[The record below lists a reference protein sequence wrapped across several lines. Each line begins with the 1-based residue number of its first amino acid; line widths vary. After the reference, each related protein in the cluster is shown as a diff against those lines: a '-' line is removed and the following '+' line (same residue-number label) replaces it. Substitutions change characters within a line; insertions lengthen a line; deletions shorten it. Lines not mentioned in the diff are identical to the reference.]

1 MIAKIFCE
9 NYVQAQVFSLIFLFK
24 DEKWRYKK
32 LSGQR
37 RAK

>member
-1 MIAKIFCE
+1 MIVRIFYQ
-9 NYVQAQVFSLIFLFK
+9 NYAQAQVFSFIFLFK
-24 DEKWRYKK
+24 DEKWRYEK